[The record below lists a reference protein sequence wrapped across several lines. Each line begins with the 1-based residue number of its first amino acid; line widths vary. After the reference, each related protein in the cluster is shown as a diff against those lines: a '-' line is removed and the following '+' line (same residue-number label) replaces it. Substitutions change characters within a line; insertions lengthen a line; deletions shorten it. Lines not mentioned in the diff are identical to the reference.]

1 MSLGVTNPQENEV
14 ETRVARRNE
23 MADAIAVR
31 ITPEQKVVAIDA
43 GLYDEAGLPK

>member
-1 MSLGVTNPQENEV
+1 M
-14 ETRVARRNE
+14 NE

-43 GLYDEAGLPK
+43 GLYDEA